1 MRTLAVII
9 ARSGSKRL
17 KNQLFLKVNKNIALD
32 FFFNRLKK
40 VKSLDEII
48 IATSKKKIDD
58 KINKF
63 AQDKKIKCFRGSEK
77 NVLKRLMQSISIAE
91 KKPNLIVRANAD
103 CLLMMPTIVDKDIK
117 FMKKGNYDLLTP
129 FDSNYCPFG
138 YSFVIFKYN
147 TLKKI
152 YNNAVKAKYLEHI
165 ENFCFDYEKKFQIY
179 RPKYQ
184 KKLYKPKLKLTLD
197 VQKDY
202 ERIKFF
208 IKKIINFPISQQ
220 PIKLIEIS
228 NEIKNKK

>member
-1 MRTLAVII
+1 MRTLAVIL

-17 KNQLFLKVNKNIALD
+17 KNKLFLKINKNIALD
-32 FFFNRLKK
+32 FFLNRLKK

-58 KINKF
+58 KIYKF
-63 AQDKKIKCFRGSEK
+63 AQVRKIKCFRGSER
-77 NVLKRLMQSISIAE
+77 NVLERLMQSISIAD
-91 KKPNLIVRANAD
+91 KKPDLIVRANAD

-117 FMKKGNYDLLTP
+117 FMKKEDYDLLTP
-129 FDSNYCPFG
+129 FDSNFCPFG
-138 YSFVIFKYN
+138 YSFVIFKHN
-147 TLKKI
+147 ALKKI

-165 ENFCFDYEKKFQIY
+165 ENFCFDNENKFQIY

-184 KKLYKPKLKLTLD
+184 KKLFKPMLKLTLD
-197 VQKDY
+197 VKKDY
-202 ERIKFF
+202 QRIIFF
-208 IKKIINFPISQQ
+208 LKKIINVPISQQ